1 VVIVTVIPGEYLA
14 IIPNAF
20 SPNGDGANDILYV
33 YQKGVRRLVWR
44 VHNRWG
50 EKVFE
55 TDDLNKGWDGTFKG
69 VPAQDGVY
77 VWDMYVEFLNTKI
90 PAQRSK
96 GSVLLL
102 K

>member
-1 VVIVTVIPGEYLA
+1 VEPGEYFA
-14 IIPNAF
+14 IVPNAF
-20 SPNGDGANDILYV
+20 SPNGDGTNDLLRV
-33 YQKGVRRLVWR
+33 YYKGVSRLVLR

-55 TDDLNKGWDGTFKG
+55 TDDKDGYWDGTFKG
-69 VPAQDGVY
+69 VAAQDGVY